1 MKKAPLDDQALT
13 SAVAEMARG
22 LVDADLGGDIV
33 KKRVALPGQ
42 GKRGGARTI
51 VATRMG
57 DRWIFLFGFAKNDRS
72 NISKDEL
79 RALREVANDL
89 LELDSEQ
96 LEIAIL
102 KGELTEVCDGNE
114 DT

>member
-1 MKKAPLDDQALT
+1 MKKAPLNDHALA
-13 SAVAEMARG
+13 SAVTEMASG
-22 LVDADLGGDIV
+22 LVDADLGGDII

-51 VATRMG
+51 VATRMS
-57 DRWIFLFGFAKNDRS
+57 DRWIFLYGFAKNERS
-72 NISKDEL
+72 NIGKDEL
-79 RALREVANDL
+79 RALQEVANAL
-89 LELDSEQ
+89 LRLDAEQ
-96 LEIAIL
+96 IRTSIL

>member
-1 MKKAPLDDQALT
+1 MKKSPLDDQALA
-13 SAVAEMARG
+13 SAVAEIASG

-33 KKRVALPGQ
+33 KKRVALPRQ

-51 VATRMG
+51 VATRMSN
-57 DRWIFLFGFAKNDRS
+57 RWIFLYGFKKNERP
-72 NISKDEL
+72 NIGKDEL
-79 RALREVANDL
+79 RALQEVANDL
-89 LELDSEQ
+89 LKLDAEQ

-102 KGELTEVCDGNE
+102 KGELTEVCNGNE